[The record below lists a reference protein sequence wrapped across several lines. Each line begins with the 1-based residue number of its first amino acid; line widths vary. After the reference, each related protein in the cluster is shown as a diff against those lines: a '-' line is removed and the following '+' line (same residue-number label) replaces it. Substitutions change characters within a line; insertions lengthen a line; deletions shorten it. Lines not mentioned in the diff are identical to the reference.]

1 MLQTLIDARFGVN
14 NPIAHFVILV
24 VKKLGSETGIR
35 KTPTFGLKFLF
46 QRTRLD
52 LSHTMTTNTLYFEN
66 FKIGQKFTSGTYIID
81 EKSIQEFA
89 TQFDPQPFHTNVEL
103 AKSSFFKGLVASG
116 WHTAGI
122 AMRLLVE
129 SNLKPA
135 GGLIGAGI
143 EQLKWPLPTYPGDEL
158 SLDIEV
164 VDIRRSSSNPNN
176 GILKVK
182 VLTKNQNGETVMS
195 YVAALLVKS
204 SNTQALK

>member
-1 MLQTLIDARFGVN
+1 
-14 NPIAHFVILV
+14 
-24 VKKLGSETGIR
+24 
-35 KTPTFGLKFLF
+35 
-46 QRTRLD
+46 
-52 LSHTMTTNTLYFEN
+52 MTIKTLYLEDFA
-66 FKIGQKFTSGTYIID
+66 IGQKFTSGTSFID
-81 EKSIQEFA
+81 ENSIKEFA

-103 AKSSFFKGLVASG
+103 AKRSFFKGLVASG

-143 EQLKWPLPTYPGDEL
+143 EQLKWPLPTYPGDEI

>member
-1 MLQTLIDARFGVN
+1 
-14 NPIAHFVILV
+14 
-24 VKKLGSETGIR
+24 
-35 KTPTFGLKFLF
+35 
-46 QRTRLD
+46 
-52 LSHTMTTNTLYFEN
+52 MTTNTLYFED
-66 FKIGQKFTSGTYIID
+66 FKIGQKFTSGTCIVD
-81 EKSIQEFA
+81 EKSIQEFGA
-89 TQFDPQPFHTNVEL
+89 QFDPQPFHTNIEL
-103 AKSSFFKGLVASG
+103 AKDSFFKGLVASG

-176 GILKVK
+176 GILKVM

-195 YVAALLVKS
+195 YIAALLVKS
-204 SNTQALK
+204 ENSQASK

>member
-1 MLQTLIDARFGVN
+1 MT
-14 NPIAHFVILV
+14 H
-24 VKKLGSETGIR
+24 
-35 KTPTFGLKFLF
+35 
-46 QRTRLD
+46 RTEIQA
-52 LSHTMTTNTLYFEN
+52 MTTKTLYLEDFA
-66 FKIGQKFTSGTYIID
+66 IVQKFTSGTSTID
-81 EKSIQEFA
+81 KKSIQEFA
-89 TQFDPQPFHTNVEL
+89 TQFDPQPFHTNTEL
-103 AKSSFFKGLVASG
+103 AKDSFFGGLVASG

-164 VDIRRSSSNPNN
+164 VDVRRSNSNPNN

-195 YVAALLVKS
+195 YIATLLVKS
-204 SNTQALK
+204 RNTQVLK

>member
-1 MLQTLIDARFGVN
+1 
-14 NPIAHFVILV
+14 
-24 VKKLGSETGIR
+24 
-35 KTPTFGLKFLF
+35 
-46 QRTRLD
+46 
-52 LSHTMTTNTLYFEN
+52 MTITTLYLEDFA
-66 FKIGQKFTSGTYIID
+66 IGQKFTSGTSFID
-81 EKSIQEFA
+81 EKSIKEFA
-89 TQFDPQPFHTNVEL
+89 TQFDPQPFHTDAEL

-143 EQLKWPLPTYPGDEL
+143 EQLKWPLPTYPGDEI

-182 VLTKNQNGETVMS
+182 VLTKNQNSETVMS

-204 SNTQALK
+204 RNTQASK

>member
-1 MLQTLIDARFGVN
+1 MVHGTEIQA
-14 NPIAHFVILV
+14 
-24 VKKLGSETGIR
+24 
-35 KTPTFGLKFLF
+35 
-46 QRTRLD
+46 
-52 LSHTMTTNTLYFEN
+52 MTIKTLYLEDFA
-66 FKIGQKFTSGTYIID
+66 IGQKFTSGTSFID
-81 EKSIQEFA
+81 AQSIQEFA

-122 AMRLLVE
+122 SMRLLVE
-129 SNLKPA
+129 SDLKPA

-182 VLTKNQNGETVMS
+182 VLTKNKNGETVMS
-195 YVAALLVKS
+195 YIAALLVKS
-204 SNTQALK
+204 RNAQTLN